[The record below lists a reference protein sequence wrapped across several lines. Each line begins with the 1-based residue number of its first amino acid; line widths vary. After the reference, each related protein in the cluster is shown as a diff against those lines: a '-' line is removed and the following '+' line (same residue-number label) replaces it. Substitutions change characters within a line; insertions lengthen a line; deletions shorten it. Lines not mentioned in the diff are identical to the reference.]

1 MRPNAN
7 RQTSAGLRGLANLRR
22 AIDIA
27 MNVLHLRFDILQTSR
42 AIKQRLR
49 MLRQLRVRQIRL
61 ITQRMLQLAQ

>member
-27 MNVLHLRFDILQTSR
+27 MNVLHLRFDIL
-42 AIKQRLR
+42 
-49 MLRQLRVRQIRL
+49 
-61 ITQRMLQLAQ
+61 AQSSNVCECSDSFASGKSVL